1 MTDNDPYRSSDRD
14 PTEPVEVQHYGPA
27 SRVPAP
33 GRDLHRDG
41 WQAAPAWSSRPA
53 SSPPSVAPRR
63 GVGTPAII
71 AIAVVAGIVSGA
83 LSAVAVTNL
92 VDEPS
97 TTVGVVDESPSEA
110 EPVSEVRINESS
122 AVIEAVDRVAP
133 AVVLITTRQEGLL
146 GGADGTGSGVIFDS
160 AGWILTNRHVVEN
173 ADTLTV
179 ALSDG
184 RTFTGEAYGIDT
196 FTDLAIIKVD
206 GTDLPPAPIGTSRDL
221 SPGQLAI
228 AIGNP
233 LGYENTVTTGI
244 VSGLGRMINASDAN
258 QTSAPETLRNL
269 IQTDAAINP
278 GNSGGP
284 LVNSAGQVIGINTAV
299 STTAQGL
306 GFAIPIDIAKPI
318 MGQALA
324 GEPIARPMIGIRY
337 LPITPALA
345 DEQDLPVDFGA
356 LVGSTRAD
364 LPSIIPDSPAA
375 AAGLQDGDIIVS
387 VDGQQITAEEDL
399 STLIVNYA
407 PGDTVTLRV
416 LRDNTAREVE
426 VTLAELPRT
435 TN

>member
-1 MTDNDPYRSSDRD
+1 MTYDPNRSSDRD

-27 SRVPAP
+27 A
-33 GRDLHRDG
+33 GRDPHRDG

-53 SSPPSVAPRR
+53 AAPRPVTLRR
-63 GVGTPAII
+63 GPGAPAIV

-92 VDEPS
+92 IDEPV
-97 TTVGVVDESPSEA
+97 TPAGVVTETPSEA
-110 EPVSEVRINESS
+110 DPVSDVRINESS
-122 AVIEAVDRVAP
+122 AVIAAVDRVAP
-133 AVVLITTRQEGLL
+133 AVVLINTRQEGLL
-146 GGADGTGSGVIFDS
+146 GGANGTGSGVIFDPS
-160 AGWILTNRHVVEN
+160 GWILTNRHVVES
-173 ADTLTV
+173 ADSLTV
-179 ALSDG
+179 TLSDG
-184 RTFTGEAYGIDT
+184 STFTGAVYGIDT

-206 GTDLPPAPIGTSRDL
+206 GTDLPTAPIGTSSDL
-221 SPGQLAI
+221 TPGQLAI

-244 VSGLGRMINASDAN
+244 VSGLGRMISATDAG

-306 GFAIPIDIAKPI
+306 GFAIPIDVAKPI

-345 DEQDLPVDFGA
+345 DEQDLPVDYGA
-356 LVGSTRAD
+356 LVGSTRTD

-387 VDGQQITAEEDL
+387 IDGQQITAEEDL
-399 STLIVNYA
+399 STLIINYA

-416 LRDNTAREVE
+416 LRDNTARDVE
-426 VTLAELPRT
+426 VTLAVLPRST
-435 TN
+435 D

>member
-1 MTDNDPYRSSDRD
+1 
-14 PTEPVEVQHYGPA
+14 
-27 SRVPAP
+27 
-33 GRDLHRDG
+33 
-41 WQAAPAWSSRPA
+41 
-53 SSPPSVAPRR
+53 
-63 GVGTPAII
+63 
-71 AIAVVAGIVSGA
+71 
-83 LSAVAVTNL
+83 
-92 VDEPS
+92 
-97 TTVGVVDESPSEA
+97 
-110 EPVSEVRINESS
+110 
-122 AVIEAVDRVAP
+122 
-133 AVVLITTRQEGLL
+133 
-146 GGADGTGSGVIFDS
+146 
-160 AGWILTNRHVVEN
+160 
-173 ADTLTV
+173 
-179 ALSDG
+179 
-184 RTFTGEAYGIDT
+184 
-196 FTDLAIIKVD
+196 
-206 GTDLPPAPIGTSRDL
+206 
-221 SPGQLAI
+221 
-228 AIGNP
+228 
-233 LGYENTVTTGI
+233 VTTGI

-356 LVGSTRAD
+356 LVGSTRTD

-375 AAGLQDGDIIVS
+375 VAGLQDGDIIVS

-399 STLIVNYA
+399 STLIVNFA

-426 VTLAELPRT
+426 ITLAELPRSSD
-435 TN
+435 

>member
-1 MTDNDPYRSSDRD
+1 MTNDPNRFSDRD

-27 SRVPAP
+27 SHGQG
-33 GRDLHRDG
+33 GRDLHGDA
-41 WQAAPAWSSRPA
+41 WQSPPAWSSRRGVPTTPEA
-53 SSPPSVAPRR
+53 RRR
-63 GVGTPAII
+63 GPGAGAIV
-71 AIAVVAGIVSGA
+71 ALALVAGIVSGA

-92 VDEPS
+92 LDEPAS
-97 TTVGVVDESPSEA
+97 PTGNGTVAEASSPA

-122 AVIEAVDRVAP
+122 AVIEAVNRVAP
-133 AVVLITTRQEGLL
+133 AVVLISTQQGGLL
-146 GGADGTGSGVIFDS
+146 GGATGTGSGVIYDA
-160 AGWILTNRHVVEN
+160 AGWILTNRHVVED
-173 ADTLTV
+173 AESLTV

-184 RTFTGEAYGIDT
+184 RTFEGAIYGIDT
-196 FTDLAIIKVD
+196 LTDLAIVKIEGD
-206 GTDLPPAPIGTSRDL
+206 ELPTAPIGTSRDL

-318 MGQALA
+318 MGQAVV
-324 GEPIARPMIGIRY
+324 GEPLARPMIGIRY

-345 DEQDLPVDFGA
+345 DERDLPVDFGA
-356 LVGSTRAD
+356 LVSSSTGEPA
-364 LPSIIPDSPAA
+364 IVPDSPAA

-387 VDGQQITAEEDL
+387 IDGQQITADEDL
-399 STLIVNYA
+399 ATLIVNYA
-407 PGDTVTLRV
+407 PGDTVVLRV

-426 VTLAELPRT
+426 ITLAEMPRSD
-435 TN
+435 

>member
-1 MTDNDPYRSSDRD
+1 MTNDPNRPSDRD
-14 PTEPVEVQHYGPA
+14 PTEPVEVQHYGPDSHGHTA
-27 SRVPAP
+27 

-41 WQAAPAWSSRPA
+41 WQGAPAWSSRPP
-53 SSPPSVAPRR
+53 SPRPVAPRR
-63 GVGTPAII
+63 GPGASAIV
-71 AIAVVAGIVSGA
+71 AIAVVAGIVSVA

-92 VDEPS
+92 IAEPV
-97 TTVGVVDESPSEA
+97 TPTGVVTESPGPA

-133 AVVLITTRQEGLL
+133 AVVLINTRQESLL
-146 GGADGTGSGVIFDS
+146 GGADGTGSGVIFDP
-160 AGWILTNRHVVEN
+160 AGWILTNRPVVED
-173 ADTLTV
+173 ADSLTV

-184 RTFTGEAYGIDT
+184 RTFTGEVYGIHT

-206 GTDLPPAPIGTSRDL
+206 GTDLPSAPIGTSRDL

-244 VSGLGRMINASDAN
+244 VSGLGRMINATDAN
-258 QTSAPETLRNL
+258 QSSAPETLRNL

-356 LVGSTRAD
+356 LVGSTGD
-364 LPSIIPDSPAA
+364 QPSIIPDSPAA

-387 VDGQQITAEEDL
+387 VDGQQITAEQDL

-416 LRDNTAREVE
+416 LRNNTAREVE
-426 VTLAELPRT
+426 ITLAELPRT

>member
-1 MTDNDPYRSSDRD
+1 MTNDPYRPGDRD

-27 SRVPAP
+27 SSGSVA
-33 GRDLHRDG
+33 GRDLHRDA

-53 SSPPSVAPRR
+53 SPKPVAPRR
-63 GVGTPAII
+63 GPGAPAII
-71 AIAVVAGIVSGA
+71 VIAVVAGIVSGA

-92 VDEPS
+92 VDEPAAPA
-97 TTVGVVDESPSEA
+97 GVVTESPSEA

-146 GGADGTGSGVIFDS
+146 GGADGTGSGFIFDS

-184 RTFTGEAYGIDT
+184 RTFTAEPYGIDT

-206 GTDLPPAPIGTSRDL
+206 GTDLPRAPIGTSRDL

-345 DEQDLPVDFGA
+345 DQQDLPVDFGA
-356 LVGSTRAD
+356 LVGSTRTD

-387 VDGQQITAEEDL
+387 VDGQQITAEQDL

-426 VTLAELPRT
+426 ITLAELPRT

>member
-1 MTDNDPYRSSDRD
+1 MTNDPLRPRPDRD

-27 SRVPAP
+27 SHGSAA
-33 GRDLHRDG
+33 GRDLHRDA

-53 SSPPSVAPRR
+53 SQQPVASRR
-63 GVGTPAII
+63 GPGAPAII

-92 VDEPS
+92 VDEPA
-97 TTVGVVDESPSEA
+97 TPAGVVAESPSEA

-133 AVVLITTRQEGLL
+133 AVVLISTRQESLL

-160 AGWILTNRHVVEN
+160 AGWILTNRHVV
-173 ADTLTV
+173 ADADSLTV

-184 RTFTGEAYGIDT
+184 RTFTGEVYGLDT

-206 GTDLPPAPIGTSRDL
+206 ATGLPTAPIGTSDDL
-221 SPGQLAI
+221 APGQLAI

-244 VSGLGRMINASDAN
+244 VSGLGRIISASDAN
-258 QTSAPETLRNL
+258 QSSAPETLRNL

-318 MGQALA
+318 IGQALD
-324 GEPIARPMIGIRY
+324 GQPLARPMIGIRY

-356 LVGSTRAD
+356 LVGSVEGGQ
-364 LPSIIPDSPAA
+364 PSIIPGSPAE

-387 VDGQQITAEEDL
+387 VDGQQITADRDL
-399 STLIVNYA
+399 ATLIVNYA

-426 VTLAELPRT
+426 ITLAELPRAT
-435 TN
+435 D

>member
-1 MTDNDPYRSSDRD
+1 MTNDPNRFSDRD

-27 SRVPAP
+27 SRGSTA
-33 GRDLHRDG
+33 GRDLHGDG
-41 WQAAPAWSSRPA
+41 WQVAPAWSSRPP
-53 SSPPSVAPRR
+53 SPPERVTVRR
-63 GVGTPAII
+63 GPAAPAIV

-92 VDEPS
+92 IDEP
-97 TTVGVVDESPSEA
+97 TAPTGVVSESPGDA

-133 AVVLITTRQEGLL
+133 AVVLINTRQESLL
-146 GGADGTGSGVIFDS
+146 GGAEGTGSGVIFDS
-160 AGWILTNRHVVEN
+160 AGWILTNRHVVEE

-184 RTFTGEAYGIDT
+184 RTFTGVVYGIDT
-196 FTDLAIIKVD
+196 FTDLAIIKVE
-206 GTDLPPAPIGTSRDL
+206 GTDLPSAPIGTSRDL
-221 SPGQLAI
+221 APGQLAI

-258 QTSAPETLRNL
+258 QTNAPETLRNL

-318 MGQALA
+318 IGQALA
-324 GEPIARPMIGIRY
+324 GEEIARPMIGIRY

-356 LVGSTRAD
+356 LVGSTRTD

-387 VDGQQITAEEDL
+387 VDGQQITAERDL

-426 VTLAELPRT
+426 VTLSELPRT
-435 TN
+435 TD

>member
-1 MTDNDPYRSSDRD
+1 MTNDPNRRSDRD

-27 SRVPAP
+27 HGGPSA

-53 SSPPSVAPRR
+53 SSSPPVTRRR
-63 GVGTPAII
+63 GPGAAAIV

-92 VDEPS
+92 IDEPAS
-97 TTVGVVDESPSEA
+97 PTGVVVESPSEA

-133 AVVLITTRQEGLL
+133 AVVLIKTRQESLL

-160 AGWILTNRHVVEN
+160 FGWILTNRHVVED

-184 RTFTGEAYGIDT
+184 QTYTGEVYGIDT

-206 GTDLPPAPIGTSRDL
+206 ATDLPSAPIGTSRDL

-244 VSGLGRMINASDAN
+244 VSGLGRMINASDAS
-258 QTSAPETLRNL
+258 QSSAPETLRNL

-356 LVGSTRAD
+356 LVGSTRTD
-364 LPSIIPDSPAA
+364 QPSIIPDSPAA

-387 VDGQQITAEEDL
+387 VDGQQITAEQDL

-435 TN
+435 TD

>member
-1 MTDNDPYRSSDRD
+1 MTTDPNRSSDRD

-27 SRVPAP
+27 PHGPAA
-33 GRDLHRDG
+33 GRDLHRDA

-53 SSPPSVAPRR
+53 SSPQPLTPRR
-63 GVGTPAII
+63 GPGAPAIV

-92 VDEPS
+92 IDEPA
-97 TTVGVVDESPSEA
+97 TPTGVVTESPSEA

-133 AVVLITTRQEGLL
+133 AVVLINTRQESLL

-160 AGWILTNRHVVEN
+160 AGWILTNRHVVED
-173 ADTLTV
+173 ADSLTV

-184 RTFTGEAYGIDT
+184 RTFTGEVYGIDT
-196 FTDLAIIKVD
+196 FTDLAIIRVD
-206 GTDLPPAPIGTSRDL
+206 GTDLPTAPIGTSRDL

-244 VSGLGRMINASDAN
+244 VSGLGRMISASDAN
-258 QTSAPETLRNL
+258 QTNAPETLRNL

-318 MGQALA
+318 IGQALA
-324 GEPIARPMIGIRY
+324 GEKIARPMIGIRY

-356 LVGSTRAD
+356 LVGSTRTD

-426 VTLAELPRT
+426 ITLAELPRST
-435 TN
+435 D

>member
-1 MTDNDPYRSSDRD
+1 MTNDPNRLGDRD
-14 PTEPVEVQHYGPA
+14 PTEPVEVQHYGPD
-27 SRVPAP
+27 STGHPA

-41 WQAAPAWSSRPA
+41 WQAAPAWSSRPP
-53 SSPPSVAPRR
+53 SPQPVAQRR
-63 GVGTPAII
+63 GPGAPVI
-71 AIAVVAGIVSGA
+71 VALALVTGIVSGA

-92 VDEPS
+92 IDEPA
-97 TTVGVVDESPSEA
+97 TPTGVGTESPSEA

-133 AVVLITTRQEGLL
+133 AVVLINTRQESLL
-146 GGADGTGSGVIFDS
+146 GGADGTGSGVIFDP
-160 AGWILTNRHVVEN
+160 AGWILTNRHVVED

-184 RTFTGEAYGIDT
+184 RTFTGEVYGIDT

-206 GTDLPPAPIGTSRDL
+206 GTDLPSAPIGTSRDL

-244 VSGLGRMINASDAN
+244 VSGLGRMINASDAS
-258 QTSAPETLRNL
+258 QSSAPETLRNL

-356 LVGSTRAD
+356 LVRSTGD
-364 LPSIIPDSPAA
+364 QPSIIPGSPAA

-387 VDGQQITAEEDL
+387 VDGQQITAEQDL

-416 LRDNTAREVE
+416 LRNNTAREVE
-426 VTLAELPRT
+426 ITLAELPRA

>member
-1 MTDNDPYRSSDRD
+1 MTNDPNRFSDRD

-27 SRVPAP
+27 SRGPTA
-33 GRDLHRDG
+33 GRDLHGDG
-41 WQAAPAWSSRPA
+41 WQVAPAWSSRPP
-53 SSPPSVAPRR
+53 SPPQRVTVRR
-63 GVGTPAII
+63 GPGAPAIV

-92 VDEPS
+92 IDEPAAPA
-97 TTVGVVDESPSEA
+97 GVVTESPADA

-133 AVVLITTRQEGLL
+133 AVVLINTRQESLL
-146 GGADGTGSGVIFDS
+146 GGADGTGSGVIFDPS
-160 AGWILTNRHVVEN
+160 GWILTNRHVVEE
-173 ADTLTV
+173 ADSLTV

-184 RTFTGEAYGIDT
+184 RTFTGVVYGIDT

-206 GTDLPPAPIGTSRDL
+206 GVDLPSAPIGTSRDL
-221 SPGQLAI
+221 APGQLAI

-318 MGQALA
+318 IDQALA

-345 DEQDLPVDFGA
+345 DEQGLPVDFGA
-356 LVGSTRAD
+356 LVGSTRTD

-375 AAGLQDGDIIVS
+375 VAGLQDGDIIVS
-387 VDGQQITAEEDL
+387 VDGQQITAERDL
-399 STLIVNYA
+399 STLIVNYD

-416 LRDNTAREVE
+416 LRDNSAREVQ
-426 VTLAELPRT
+426 VTLTELPRT